1 MPGLFYFHETLLALS
16 FQAVTFQSETNS
28 KENPMEQKKAEDAQA
43 RAALAE
49 KQAALLNQLMLEA
62 GIKNDAHLS
71 RLVEMSPPVISKL
84 RNGWLPIGATILIAL
99 NEVTGRSIR
108 DMKQSLGYP
117 VLARIAVP
125 HEDVAH
131 HPV

>member
-1 MPGLFYFHETLLALS
+1 MVNTDPIARQVLA
-16 FQAVTFQSETNS
+16 ARQSELLDDLM
-28 KENPMEQKKAEDAQA
+28 KES
-43 RAALAE
+43 
-49 KQAALLNQLMLEA
+49 

-108 DMKQSLGYP
+108 DMKQALGYP
-117 VLARIAVP
+117 VLARLAVQR
-125 HEDVAH
+125 EEVAH
-131 HPV
+131 HPA

>member
-1 MPGLFYFHETLLALS
+1 
-16 FQAVTFQSETNS
+16 
-28 KENPMEQKKAEDAQA
+28 MEEKKADDVQA
-43 RAALAE
+43 RAALAV
-49 KQAALLNQLMLEA
+49 KQAALLDDLMLEA

-99 NEVTGRSIR
+99 NEITGRSIR
-108 DMKQSLGYP
+108 DMKARLGYP
-117 VLARIAVP
+117 VLPRLNTP
-125 HEDVAH
+125 REDVAH

>member
-1 MPGLFYFHETLLALS
+1 
-16 FQAVTFQSETNS
+16 
-28 KENPMEQKKAEDAQA
+28 MEQKKVDDAQG

-49 KQAALLNQLMLEA
+49 KQSALLDAIIQDG

-108 DMKQSLGYP
+108 DMKQALGYP
-117 VLARIAVP
+117 VLARLDVQR
-125 HEDVAH
+125 EEVAH